1 MSEPPSKA
9 TQANPKSLIRSSL
22 TIGGYTMAS
31 RVLGFIRDVIIAKFL
46 GASWMSDAFF
56 VAFKLPNFLRR
67 LFAEGAFN
75 AAFVP
80 IFAGMLATEGEEKAK
95 EFASEAMSLLV
106 TILCLLS
113 VACIVGMPWLML
125 GLAPG
130 FEDNQQKF
138 DLAVLL
144 TQITFPYII
153 FISVVSLLGGVL
165 NSYQRFAAVA
175 ASPILLNICL
185 ITLPFV
191 FQPLVPTFAHGLAI
205 AVSIAGVVQMVWLL
219 YWCHKIGVMPR
230 LRYPRISKQVKK
242 LFKLMAPAALGAGVA
257 QVNLLVDLII
267 ASHIAAGVSY
277 LYYADRINQL
287 PLGVIGIAMG
297 TALLP
302 LLSKQ
307 LRSGDLAG
315 AQYSQN
321 RGIEFALILSL
332 PACVALILLAQP
344 MIHILYERGAFDAG
358 DTAATWPALVCFA
371 AGLPAYVLIKVLV
384 PAFYANENTKTPF
397 LIAAFCVVI
406 NLVLNLLLI
415 GPLAHVGMAV
425 ATSTAA
431 WVNVMLLAH
440 KLEHSNLLKIDDRL
454 QQRIPKILFS
464 AVLMGVVLFGLS
476 QLINFEARHGFI
488 NKAPLFVLLCAVGLA
503 IYGAAIILTKTVS
516 VSEFKGYLHK

>member
-1 MSEPPSKA
+1 MSKS
-9 TQANPKSLIRSSL
+9 TDANPKSLIRSSI
-22 TIGGYTMAS
+22 TIGGYTMGS

-56 VAFKLPNFLRR
+56 VAFKIPNFLRR

-80 IFAGMLATEGEEKAK
+80 IYAGMLATEGEEKAK
-95 EFASEAMSLLV
+95 EFANEAFSLLLTV
-106 TILCLLS
+106 LCILA
-113 VACIVGMPWLML
+113 VICILTMPWIML

-130 FEDNQQKF
+130 FRAEPEKF

-153 FISVVSLLGGVL
+153 FISIVSLLGGML

-191 FQPLVPTFAHGLAI
+191 FRPYVPSFAHGLAM
-205 AVSIAGVVQMVWLL
+205 AVSVAGVVQMVWLMF
-219 YWCHKIGVMPR
+219 WCRKIGIMPR
-230 LRYPRISKQVKK
+230 LRYPRISEKVKK
-242 LFKLMAPAALGAGVA
+242 LFKLMAPAAMGAGVA
-257 QVNLLVDLII
+257 QINLLIDLII
-267 ASHIAAGVSY
+267 ASHVAAGVSY

-307 LRSGDLAG
+307 LRSGDIAG
-315 AQYSQN
+315 AQHSQN

-332 PACVALILLAQP
+332 PACVALIALAEP
-344 MIHILYERGAFDAG
+344 MVHVLYERGAFDAA

-384 PAFYANENTKTPF
+384 PAFYANEDTKTPF
-397 LIAAFCVVI
+397 LIAAFCVLI
-406 NLVLNLLLI
+406 NIAIALALI
-415 GPLAHVGMAV
+415 SSLKHVGMAI
-425 ATSTAA
+425 ATSTSA
-431 WVNVMLLAH
+431 WVNVFLLSW
-440 KLEHSNLLKIDDRL
+440 KLEQKGLLKLDKRV
-454 QQRIPKILFS
+454 QTCIPKILVS
-464 AVLMGVVLFGLS
+464 SIIMGGALVGISQFVSFGQMDS
-476 QLINFEARHGFI
+476 FAT
-488 NKAPLFVLLCAVGLA
+488 KAPVFLLLCAIGLA
-503 IYGAAIILTKTVS
+503 IYGVAIVVTKTVS
-516 VSEFKGYLHK
+516 VGEFKGYLRK